1 MDAHFREYL
10 AAVAGMQDIYGFN
23 DHAGVEVADVAACP
37 SGEPP
42 VAEEAPNFATAS

>member
-23 DHAGVEVADVAACP
+23 DHAGVEVADPAASRDGEQVVAD
-37 SGEPP
+37 
-42 VAEEAPNFATAS
+42 EATNFATAS